1 MRTIKLTLAYDG
13 TAYAGW
19 QLQAVGKSVQ
29 EVLETAIEKAT
40 GRKARV
46 VGSGRTDAGV
56 HALGQ
61 VAAFHTESRMPVD
74 VLRRAL
80 NAHLPRDVAILE
92 AADAEE
98 GFHPIRD
105 ARRKRYRYTI
115 CDGPVRDV
123 FRRGTAWFCRSNLD
137 AEAMHRAGQV
147 LVGTH
152 DFQSFQTQGSS
163 RRSTVRTVMDLQV
176 RREWAES
183 ARKGDRHLAD
193 SEPVPFSVRRLA
205 GTIPGMVAEP
215 VPFSI
220 DRHLRDS
227 EPVPFS
233 AERHV
238 ITIEIEADG
247 FLYNMVR
254 CIVGTLV
261 QVGRGNRPESWVA
274 EVLAARDR
282 SAAGPTAPARG
293 LCLLWVEHE
302 EGMKEEG

>member
-19 QLQAVGKSVQ
+19 QFQAGQTSVQ
-29 EVLETAIEKAT
+29 EVLEAAIEKAT
-40 GRKARV
+40 GQKTRV
-46 VGSGRTDAGV
+46 IGSGRTDAGV

-61 VAAFHTESRMPVD
+61 VAAFRTESRLPAE

-80 NAHLPRDVAILE
+80 NAHLPQDVAVLE
-92 AADAEE
+92 AADADQ

-123 FRRGTAWFCRSNLD
+123 FRRGTAWHCRVQLD
-137 AEAMHRAGQV
+137 AEAMHRAGQA
-147 LVGTH
+147 LVGIH
-152 DFQSFQTQGSS
+152 DFQSFETQGSN
-163 RRSTVRTVMDLQV
+163 RCSTVRTVFDLQV
-176 RREWAES
+176 RRAGFGK
-183 ARKGDRHLAD
+183 RDRHLA
-193 SEPVPFSVRRLA
+193 
-205 GTIPGMVAEP
+205 GTIQGMVAEP
-215 VPFSI
+215 VPFS
-220 DRHLRDS
+220 
-227 EPVPFS
+227 
-233 AERHV
+233 AGHV

-261 QVGRGNRPESWVA
+261 QVGRGSRGEPWVA
-274 EVLAARDR
+274 EVLAACDR
-282 SAAGPTAPARG
+282 RAAGPTAPAKG

-302 EGMKEEG
+302 GKG